1 MRSVFD
7 LHQKNRHAPY
17 VNQKRVDSLYI
28 LNTELN
34 NQNRNLVMML
44 EPHSFF
50 TNMVDELVEFSEYDS
65 ELADGLRWIDS
76 EAQKRGI
83 TFYEMVFFVLHKYD
97 VNVKAR
103 EWLETR
109 N

>member
-7 LHQKNRHAPY
+7 FHQKNRRDPY
-17 VNQKRVDSLYI
+17 VNQKRADSLYI

-34 NQNRNLVMML
+34 NQNRNLLLML

-50 TNMVDELVEFSEYDS
+50 TNMVDELVDFSEYDP
-65 ELADGLRWIDS
+65 ELADGLKWIDS

-83 TFYEMVFFVLHKYD
+83 TFYEMVFLVLHKYD
-97 VNVKAR
+97 VNVKAK

>member
-7 LHQKNRHAPY
+7 SQQRNRHAPY
-17 VNQKRVDSLYI
+17 VDQKRVDSLYI

-34 NQNRNLVMML
+34 NQNRNLVLML
-44 EPHSFF
+44 EPHTFF
-50 TNMVDELVEFSEYDS
+50 TNMVDELVEFSEYDP
-65 ELADGLRWIDS
+65 ELADGLRWIDG

-97 VNVKAR
+97 VNVKAKD
-103 EWLETR
+103 WLETR

>member
-1 MRSVFD
+1 
-7 LHQKNRHAPY
+7 
-17 VNQKRVDSLYI
+17 
-28 LNTELN
+28 
-34 NQNRNLVMML
+34 ML

-65 ELADGLRWIDS
+65 ELADGLRWIDG

-83 TFYEMVFFVLHKYD
+83 TFYEMVFMVLHKYD
-97 VNVKAR
+97 VNVKAK

>member
-7 LHQKNRHAPY
+7 SHQRNRHVPY

-34 NQNRNLVMML
+34 NQNRNLVLML
-44 EPHSFF
+44 EPHTFF
-50 TNMVDELVEFSEYDS
+50 TNMVDELVEFSEYDP
-65 ELADGLRWIDS
+65 ELADGLKWIDG

-97 VNVKAR
+97 VNIKAK